1 MTKSVSFGTCQLCS
15 EQKSKA
21 AMVGHLKRCLPA
33 SSAPDGSS
41 SQVLLLRVQGGAQ
54 MFWLDL
60 VATQEA
66 KLREIDRLLRRIWL
80 ECCGHLS
87 EFYAGAHRRKVGMS
101 TKVGEIFASIGNRL
115 GYVYDFGSST
125 ELVVSFSR
133 FAEAGS
139 GNPVRIVA
147 RNEPPT
153 WPCDVCGQA
162 ATNVCVQCSY
172 EGGFCC
178 AEHGDSHDC
187 GEEMLLPVV
196 NSPRMGVCAYT
207 GDA

>member
-15 EQKSKA
+15 ERKGKA

-33 SSAPDGSS
+33 SSARDGSS

-66 KLREIDRLLRRIWL
+66 KLRNIDRLLRRIWL

-87 EFYAGAHRRKVGMS
+87 QFYAGAHRRKVGMS
-101 TKVGEIFASIGNRL
+101 TKVGEVFVSIGNRL

-125 ELVVSFSR
+125 ELVVSFSG

-153 WPCDVCGQA
+153 WPCDTCGQA
-162 ATNVCVQCSY
+162 ANSVCAQCSY

-196 NSPRMGVCAYT
+196 NSPRMGVCGYT
-207 GDA
+207 GEV